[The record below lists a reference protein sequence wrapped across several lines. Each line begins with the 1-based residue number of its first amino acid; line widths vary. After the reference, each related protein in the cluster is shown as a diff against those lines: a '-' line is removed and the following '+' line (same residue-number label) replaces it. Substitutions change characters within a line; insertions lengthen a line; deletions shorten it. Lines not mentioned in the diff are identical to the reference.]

1 MKKLCLCFCLIL
13 LTACQSGLKVNKD
26 YQAVGQ
32 DSRVQYVVLH
42 YTATNFNRSLYLLTK
57 EPVSSHYLIEDQK
70 GTIYQL
76 VDEKNRAW
84 HAGLSEWQGRTFLN
98 SSSIG
103 IEIVNEGFTEEA
115 HGNIKWHPYSE
126 AQIQSLILL
135 LKDIKAR
142 YKLSAENI
150 LGHSDIAPL
159 RKTDPGPLFPWRR
172 LAKEGLAVWPNEQ
185 AVAAQKAVFDQ
196 QKLPDTS
203 WVQEKL
209 AIIGYAVPQTGLLDK
224 PTVKVIKAFQ
234 MRYQPENVTGV
245 VDSKT
250 AALLVVVARKDFIT
264 PK

>member
-1 MKKLCLCFCLIL
+1 MKKLFICFCLTL
-13 LTACQSGLKVNKD
+13 LTACQSGLQINKD
-26 YQAVGQ
+26 YQSVGQ

-42 YTATNFNRSLYLLTK
+42 YTATDFNRSLYLLTK

-98 SSSIG
+98 NSSIG
-103 IEIVNEGFTEEA
+103 IEIVNRGFTEDA
-115 HGNIKWHPYSE
+115 HGYKKWYPYTE
-126 AQIQSLILL
+126 TQIQSLILL
-135 LKDIKAR
+135 LKDIKTR

-172 LAKEGLAVWPNEQ
+172 LAKEGLAVWPNER
-185 AVAAQKAVFDQ
+185 AVAAQKAIFDQ

-203 WVQEKL
+203 WIQEKL
-209 AIIGYAVPQTGLLDK
+209 AIIGYAVPQTGIVDK
-224 PTVKVIKAFQ
+224 ETAKVITAFQ

-250 AALLVVVARKDFIT
+250 AALLAVVARKDFT
-264 PK
+264 KPE